1 MRRFALLFASA
12 LAVASLTV
20 LALAAE
26 KSPGKGSPK
35 KPVTVEGILI
45 DAKCFSIDPA
55 NKGDDHPTADGA
67 VEACAEACA
76 KLGIPV
82 AVLTAKG
89 EAMILLAPAPEFTD
103 YMSDPVRVSGTKAF
117 GGKAIVVERAE
128 VKGEDGAWRE
138 ISLHTMM

>member
-1 MRRFALLFASA
+1 MRRFALLLASA
-12 LAVASLTV
+12 LAVASLAV

-26 KSPGKGSPK
+26 KSAK
-35 KPVTVEGILI
+35 KPARGKPITVEGTLI

-55 NKGDDHPTADGA
+55 NRGDDHPTNDDP

-103 YMSDPVRVSGTKAF
+103 HMSDPVRVSGTKAF
-117 GGKAIVVERAE
+117 GGKAILVEKAE
-128 VKGEDGAWRE
+128 VRGADGAWKE
-138 ISLHTMM
+138 LSLHTMM